1 MSTTRHMYTRQS
13 CSDLESTEHPGG
25 EIWACEFYT
34 IKVIDDAIGTML
46 SRKTRL
52 KKVELQQLSKTRHIY
67 TQDNPNWISKALNRW
82 MVERFVHVNS
92 I

>member
-1 MSTTRHMYTRQS
+1 MSKTRHMYTRQS

-52 KKVELQQLSKTRHIY
+52 KKVELQQLSNQDIYIHKTIPLGFGKR
-67 TQDNPNWISKALNRW
+67 
-82 MVERFVHVNS
+82 
-92 I
+92 

>member
-1 MSTTRHMYTRQS
+1 MYTRQS
-13 CSDLESTEHPGG
+13 CSNLESTEHPGG

-52 KKVELQQLSKTRHIY
+52 KKVELQQLSKQDIY
-67 TQDNPNWISKALNRW
+67 IHKTIPLGFGKR
-82 MVERFVHVNS
+82 
-92 I
+92 